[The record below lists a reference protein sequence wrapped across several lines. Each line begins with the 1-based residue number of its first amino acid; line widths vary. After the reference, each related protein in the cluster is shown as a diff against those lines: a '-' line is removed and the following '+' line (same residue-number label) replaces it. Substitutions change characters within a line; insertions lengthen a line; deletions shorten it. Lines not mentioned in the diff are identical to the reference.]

1 MNKEKGFNCQEDKDV
16 FHHLLEE
23 QIAYISV
30 MEEEERMREEFEN
43 NAGENSNEF

>member
-30 MEEEERMREEFEN
+30 MEEEERMREELVNKEGKHSHE
-43 NAGENSNEF
+43 A